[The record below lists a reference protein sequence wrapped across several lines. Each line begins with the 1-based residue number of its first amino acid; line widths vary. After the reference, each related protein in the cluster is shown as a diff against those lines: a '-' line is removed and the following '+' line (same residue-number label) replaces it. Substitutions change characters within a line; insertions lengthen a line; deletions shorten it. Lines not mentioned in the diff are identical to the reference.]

1 LPENGGPQVFDVLN
15 ESYAELHGT
24 TLLDEKEIQYYIKTY
39 LGHVDPEFIKL
50 AADGDRLVGFI
61 VAMPNLSRA
70 FQKARGRLFPF
81 GFIHIYRGMKQSK
94 VLDFYLAGIR
104 PEYRNKGVD
113 ALMSY
118 EMGVSALRR
127 GMEFG
132 ESNRELEDNLKMQA
146 M

>member
-1 LPENGGPQVFDVLN
+1 MFNETSRKTLARKWGPQVFDVLN

-61 VAMPNLSRA
+61 IAMPNLSRA

-81 GFIHIYRGMKQSK
+81 WLHPYLPRHEAKQGS
-94 VLDFYLAGIR
+94 
-104 PEYRNKGVD
+104 
-113 ALMSY
+113 
-118 EMGVSALRR
+118 
-127 GMEFG
+127 
-132 ESNRELEDNLKMQA
+132 
-146 M
+146 